1 MQTTRKRPLPGL
13 TPTAAAMRTECYDFL
28 LKTNQSA
35 LLKMQSAIG
44 KDLNF
49 YGPEDVLQIAICALN
64 KAVFPQ
70 LLFWHNKN
78 EGKESY
84 SGQRKKKAM
93 GVKAGVI
100 DLTIQMPNC
109 LQILWLEV
117 KVKPNK
123 PSKDQHD
130 FLEFQR
136 KCGHVAEVAYS
147 IEQAYIIIKN
157 YALQNSG
164 KK

>member
-1 MQTTRKRPLPGL
+1 MSKTKRQLPGL

-35 LLKMQSAIG
+35 LLKFQSAIG
-44 KDLNF
+44 KDSSF
-49 YGPEDVLQIAICALN
+49 YCQEDVLQIAICCMLQAC
-64 KAVFPQ
+64 FPK
-70 LLFWHNKN
+70 LLFWHPKN

-84 SGQRKKKAM
+84 SGQRKKKVM

-100 DLTIQMPNC
+100 DLPIQKPDC

-123 PSKDQHD
+123 PTKEQHE
-130 FLEFQR
+130 FLDFQR
-136 KCGHVAEVAYS
+136 RCGHMAEVAYN
-147 IEQAYIIIKN
+147 IDQAYTIIKN
-157 YALQNSG
+157 YVILNTEI
-164 KK
+164 K